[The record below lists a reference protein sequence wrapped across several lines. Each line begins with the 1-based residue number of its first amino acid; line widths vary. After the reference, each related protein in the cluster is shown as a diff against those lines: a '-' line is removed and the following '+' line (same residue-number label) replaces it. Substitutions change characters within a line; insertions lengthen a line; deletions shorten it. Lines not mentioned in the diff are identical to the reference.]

1 MTKQELANEK
11 RLNNAVINHSCTKQA
26 QLKALSH
33 KVKDQLTSKDKDG
46 NVTFYAVTKMEQ
58 MSKLNLHG
66 KFTKSGAFIGYG
78 PAEYNNA
85 TDEDLKVIGTDGKV
99 KANYVYTERVVRV
112 SVGND
117 ATGWSE
123 ESLYTSEEADKKV
136 KGEKGAK
143 TIKLYRKCLIAEY
156 GWSPRMLVKVLEQS
170 RSIAEHK
177 ERAAASMAQWEELK
191 KGDLYIV
198 QNRDGKLVKVKVR
211 IDDVNI

>member
-1 MTKQELANEK
+1 MTKQEKANEK

-33 KVKDQLTSKDKDG
+33 KVHDQLTSKDKDG
-46 NVTFYAVTKMEQ
+46 NVTFYAVTKQEQ
-58 MSKLNLHG
+58 LSKLGLDG
-66 KFTKSGAFIGYG
+66 KFTKNGVFLGYG

-85 TDEDLKVIGTDGKV
+85 TDDDLKVIGTDGKV

-112 SVGND
+112 AVGND
-117 ATGWSE
+117 ATGWKE
-123 ESLYTSEEADKKV
+123 ESLYTNDEADKKV
-136 KGEKGAK
+136 KGESAK
-143 TIKLYRKCLIAEY
+143 TIKVYRKCLIAEY
-156 GWSPRMLVKVLEQS
+156 GWSPRMLEKVLEQS